1 MSSKQVPDYY
11 DVVKTPIDLST
22 IRQVITD
29 KSASF
34 FTMKLFVRYCSAG
47 RRMSV
52 CCRFSSLP
60 RGFFSFLKYSNISEF
75 PFDLESCAERVVSVI
90 FCFKCGTTFNH
101 SHQLKMLTSTTA
113 EAVNPDEH
121 LGQLWKRE
129 LCSNFGVCTRS
140 Y

>member
-34 FTMKLFVRYCSAG
+34 FTMKLSVPYCSAG

-52 CCRFSSLP
+52 CCRFVVGSRLCTEGVSPVVGAFLLP
-60 RGFFSFLKYSNISEF
+60 KNLYHF
-75 PFDLESCAERVVSVI
+75 
-90 FCFKCGTTFNH
+90 
-101 SHQLKMLTSTTA
+101 
-113 EAVNPDEH
+113 
-121 LGQLWKRE
+121 
-129 LCSNFGVCTRS
+129 
-140 Y
+140 